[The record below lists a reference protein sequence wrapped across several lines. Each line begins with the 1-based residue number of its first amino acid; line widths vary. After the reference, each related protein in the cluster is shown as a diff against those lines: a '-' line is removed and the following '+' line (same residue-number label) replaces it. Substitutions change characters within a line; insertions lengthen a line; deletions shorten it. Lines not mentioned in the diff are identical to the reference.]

1 MVDVPRKEP
10 QAVQEDQWL
19 RIYRDTV
26 HPLYGYL
33 AKRTGGNRALTEDI
47 VQESY
52 LRALDSWKN
61 RAVPDA
67 PLAWLKQVARNI
79 LIDYLRRKK
88 WDADAGPRG
97 ADGVEARTPA
107 DEFKSLEIFLAIA
120 RLGRRKARAIEAF
133 YFDGLSVR
141 EIASEMA
148 VSERAVEGLLRRA
161 RGSLRAVLPDPRLE
175 GGNHV

>member
-1 MVDVPRKEP
+1 VLE
-10 QAVQEDQWL
+10 EQWL
-19 RIYRDTV
+19 KIYRETI

-79 LIDYLRRKK
+79 LIDYLRRRK
-88 WDADAGPRG
+88 WDADAGPAG

-107 DEFKSLEIFLAIA
+107 GDFESLELILAIA
-120 RLGRRKARAIEAF
+120 SLGRKKARAIEAF

-141 EIASEMA
+141 EIAGEMA

-161 RGSLRAVLPDPRLE
+161 RGSLRAVLPDPQPQGE
-175 GGNHV
+175 THV

>member
-1 MVDVPRKEP
+1 VDEPGKEP
-10 QAVQEDQWL
+10 ADVLEDQWL
-19 RIYRDTV
+19 RIYRETI
-26 HPLYGYL
+26 HPLYGYM

-61 RAVPDA
+61 GPPPDA
-67 PLAWLKQVARNI
+67 PLAWLKQVARNV
-79 LIDYLRRKK
+79 LIDCLRRKK
-88 WDADAGPRG
+88 WDADPGPAGVDPR
-97 ADGVEARTPA
+97 APA
-107 DEFKSLEIFLAIA
+107 DEFESLELFLAIA
-120 RLGRRKARAIEAF
+120 SLGRKKARALEAF

-141 EIASEMA
+141 EIAGEMA

-161 RGSLRAVLPDPRLE
+161 RGSLRAVLPEPRPV

>member
-1 MVDVPRKEP
+1 MR
-10 QAVQEDQWL
+10 EDEWL
-19 RIYRDTV
+19 TIYRETV
-26 HPLYGYL
+26 HPLYGYM

-52 LRALDSWKN
+52 LRALDNWKA

-79 LIDYLRRKK
+79 LIDHLRRRK
-88 WDADAGPRG
+88 WDADLGPAG
-97 ADGVEARTPA
+97 ADAVVPRSPA
-107 DEFKSLEIFLAIA
+107 DAFESLELFLAIA
-120 RLGRRKARAIEAF
+120 SLGRRKARALEAF

-141 EIASEMA
+141 EIAAEMA

-161 RGSLRAVLPDPRLE
+161 RGSLKAVLPEPRLA
-175 GGNHV
+175 GGNNA

>member
-1 MVDVPRKEP
+1 MR
-10 QAVQEDQWL
+10 EDEWL
-19 RIYRDTV
+19 RIYRNTV

-52 LRALDSWKN
+52 LRALDNWRN
-61 RAVPDA
+61 RAEPDA
-67 PLAWLKQVARNI
+67 PLAWLKQVARNL
-79 LIDYLRRKK
+79 LIDYLRRRK
-88 WDADAGPRG
+88 WDADAGPAG
-97 ADGVEARTPA
+97 ADGTEPRTPA
-107 DEFKSLEIFLAIA
+107 DEFESLELFLAIA

-141 EIASEMA
+141 EIAGEMG

-161 RGSLRAVLPDPRLE
+161 RGSLRAVLPDPQPQGE
-175 GGNHV
+175 THV